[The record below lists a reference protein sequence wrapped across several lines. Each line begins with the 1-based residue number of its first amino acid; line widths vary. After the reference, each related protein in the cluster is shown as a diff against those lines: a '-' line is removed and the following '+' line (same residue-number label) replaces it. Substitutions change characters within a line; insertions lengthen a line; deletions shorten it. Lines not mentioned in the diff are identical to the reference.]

1 MNRSLVDFTWR
12 GGSLRDRAR
21 LHAGGMPMGVRLRSV
36 ALLGSGMSWP
46 MPYAASSTLHPQRVA
61 HRWFGMSVTAAHR
74 VLGTRTDAT
83 ENEIR
88 EVPDPDPNP
97 NPYPN
102 RNPDP
107 YQFQLN
113 SHPNR
118 HPDRYPHPN
127 PTRNRNPN
135 PKPTNQNQ
143 NPHHICP
150 SMTDRRIG

>member
-88 EVPDPDPNP
+88 EVPNPDPNP

-107 YQFQLN
+107 YPYSNSTPTPTDTLTDTPTQTQPVTVTLTLN
-113 SHPNR
+113 
-118 HPDRYPHPN
+118 
-127 PTRNRNPN
+127 
-135 PKPTNQNQ
+135 Q
-143 NPHHICP
+143 
-150 SMTDRRIG
+150 RIRTKTLTIFAPP